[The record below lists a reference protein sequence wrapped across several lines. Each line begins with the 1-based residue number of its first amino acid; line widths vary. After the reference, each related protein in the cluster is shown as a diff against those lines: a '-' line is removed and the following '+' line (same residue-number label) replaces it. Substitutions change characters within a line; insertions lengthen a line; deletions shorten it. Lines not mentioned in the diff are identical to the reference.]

1 MSSSRRG
8 VVVFGGGSA
17 ANCLVNVFDELAEKN
32 RVSFSHVIPISDNGG
47 SSSELL
53 RCFGGPGIGDVR
65 SVLRL
70 LLFCS
75 LPSFLP
81 RNSEESLVPSGH
93 TSSPSSLNSQRE
105 KHHGTLTLPY
115 SPLPLASRINASQP
129 ASNPFVTD
137 SRRPYCPLD
146 TFNSHPD
153 PQSFQSPLVR
163 HERSGCG

>member
-1 MSSSRRG
+1 MGHWYVISAALVPPSPSDMSSSRRG

-17 ANCLVNVFDELAEKN
+17 ANCLVNVFDELAKKN

-70 LLFCS
+70 LSFF

-81 RNSEESLVPSGH
+81 RNSEESFVPSSRSSLP
-93 TSSPSSLNSQRE
+93 SSPNSQ
-105 KHHGTLTLPY
+105 
-115 SPLPLASRINASQP
+115 
-129 ASNPFVTD
+129 
-137 SRRPYCPLD
+137 
-146 TFNSHPD
+146 
-153 PQSFQSPLVR
+153 
-163 HERSGCG
+163 